1 MRTPGVA
8 YAGSLESVPKVNRSD
23 LLHGCETGNLECMFG
38 HMRGGP
44 KM

>member
-1 MRTPGVA
+1 MRTVGVA

-23 LLHGCETGNLECMFG
+23 LLHSCETGSLEFVFG